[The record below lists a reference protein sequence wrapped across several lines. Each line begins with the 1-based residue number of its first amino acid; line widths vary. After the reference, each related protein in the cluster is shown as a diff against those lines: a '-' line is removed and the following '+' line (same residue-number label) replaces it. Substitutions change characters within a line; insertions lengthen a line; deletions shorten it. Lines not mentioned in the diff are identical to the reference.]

1 MAMTNLEKYD
11 YAFMTN
17 FRASKDE
24 LPSLKYEGLGKW
36 DSVSHMDLIAD
47 LEAAFDI
54 QMDTKDV
61 LDLSNYEKGKE
72 VLARYGV
79 SFDEQMN
86 M

>member
-1 MAMTNLEKYD
+1 MTNLEKYN

-17 FRASKDE
+17 FRASEKE

-61 LDLSNYEKGKE
+61 LDLSKYEKGKE
-72 VLARYGV
+72 VLGRYGV
-79 SFDEQMN
+79 TFDE
-86 M
+86 

>member
-1 MAMTNLEKYD
+1 MTNLEKYN
-11 YAFMTN
+11 YAFMSN
-17 FRASKDE
+17 FRASESE

-47 LEAAFDI
+47 LESAFDI

-72 VLARYGV
+72 VLAKYGV
-79 SFDEQMN
+79 SFDE
-86 M
+86 

>member
-1 MAMTNLEKYD
+1 MREKYD

-17 FRASKDE
+17 FRASKEE

-47 LEAAFDI
+47 LESAFDI

-79 SFDEQMN
+79 SLDE
-86 M
+86 

>member
-1 MAMTNLEKYD
+1 MTNLEKYD

-17 FRASKDE
+17 FRASKAE
-24 LPSLKYEGLGKW
+24 LPQLKYEGLGKW

-47 LEAAFDI
+47 LESAFDI

-72 VLARYGV
+72 VLAKYGI
-79 SFDEQMN
+79 SFDE
-86 M
+86 